1 MKLVIVESP
10 AKAKTIE
17 KYLGKGFTVRASV
30 GHIRD
35 LPKSNKD
42 AVDVENGFKPRY
54 QIVKEKEEV
63 IEKLHD
69 AAKGATEVILATDP
83 DREGEAIAWHLSEAM
98 KLKKPKLPSFV
109 LITPTQIWWDILVYG
124 KQRSRQLKQLINA
137 LNVLLLL
144 HYTIITRFF

>member
-42 AVDVENGFKPRY
+42 AVDIEGGFKPRY
-54 QIVKEKEEV
+54 MVVKEKEDV
-63 IEKLHD
+63 IAQL
-69 AAKGATEVILATDP
+69 GAP
-83 DREGEAIAWHLSEAM
+83 DFARLRIGIGHPGSSSQVVAYVLKKAPKPEQSLIDDAIARAQQHLA
-98 KLKKPKLPSFV
+98 
-109 LITPTQIWWDILVYG
+109 DIVHG
-124 KQRSRQLKQLINA
+124 EFARVMNA
-137 LNVLLLL
+137 L
-144 HYTIITRFF
+144 HAK